1 MGDLQVNAESAGVSP
16 QHVPPPTEV
25 RETPTTLGARLSRI
39 GRALRSGIFFVIYF
53 CYLIVIMGLGQRV
66 LLWPAIIILPRR
78 RRALVRAWLRFH
90 AIASLRMA
98 RVLAG
103 VRLTTSGSLPA
114 ASCIVVMNHQSVLDI
129 PLGLSLVRG
138 PYALIPTRDRYRR
151 GIPGISPLSRLAR
164 FPFLSQKRA
173 LSRPE
178 LASLTNA
185 ADQVARGEQSLLIFP
200 EGHRT
205 DDGRIGRFMRNGLRI
220 TLARASQPVYCVVA
234 DGMSHA
240 RTFADAFSRFAG
252 THIRVVVLG
261 PFPPPSDDAQ
271 VDEFID
277 MLHQHM
283 TAELNAIRLA
293 ANAPRPDDTPPSH
306 AVPSAPAD

>member
-16 QHVPPPTEV
+16 QHVPSPTQV
-25 RETPTTLGARLSRI
+25 RATSAPGARLSRI

-53 CYLIVIMGLGQRV
+53 CYLTVIMGLGQRV
-66 LLWPAIIILPRR
+66 LLWPSIVILPRR

-90 AIASLRMA
+90 AIATVRMA
-98 RVLAG
+98 RVFAG
-103 VRLTTSGSLPA
+103 VRLTISGSLPA
-114 ASCIVVMNHQSVLDI
+114 ESCIVVMNHQSVLDI

-138 PYALIPTRDRYRR
+138 PYPLIPTRDRYRR

-164 FPFLSQKRA
+164 FPFLSQKRT

-185 ADQVARGEQSLLIFP
+185 ADQVARGDQSLLIYP

-220 TLARASQPVYCVVA
+220 TLARASRPVYCVVA

-240 RTFADAFSRFAG
+240 RTFADAFSRFAD

-261 PFPPPSDDAQ
+261 PFPPPSDDAH
-271 VDEFID
+271 VDAFID

-283 TAELNAIRLA
+283 TAELDAMRQS
-293 ANAPRPDDTPPSH
+293 ANAPASGDAPPSH